1 MEIIKLNLIPSGV
14 NPTCHCSQYDEGRVI
29 RIELFDGLTPYVLK
43 SGDAV
48 TLNVRKPDN
57 TIVTASV
64 TATQGN
70 KYVDIVTTEQI
81 CACVGYNLCDLTI
94 TNGSV
99 VIGTLNFIMQVERDV
114 LADGIP
120 SQSVIEDLDALV
132 QEAVGDNY
140 YTKTEVDAALA
151 LKADSSD
158 VEAALALKANSS
170 DVYTK
175 TEVNNLLDLK
185 ADKSEL
191 LDLLPTDTVSGDIAN
206 LPDGANNA
214 PVKSFKAMIVP
225 LQAGSGD
232 PSPSN
237 VRNISGFTQ
246 AKIYRSGVNLWDEV
260 FESGSINTT
269 TGQNETYGTD
279 RMRSKN
285 YIPVRPNTTYYFAST
300 NNKYVYIYCYG
311 LDNSY
316 IGIYGGGAS
325 LRNATFTTPS
335 GCYFIR
341 FRTDN
346 YGTSY
351 NNDMSIN
358 YPSTDTTYHAH
369 VSGMVTYIVSWQSSE
384 GTVYGGYLSY
394 ENGSWTITLTHK
406 MVDLGSL
413 NWLRYSPDGTNIPVY
428 YAGITGLK
436 PNTSNGLCE
445 IFKVIPWQALTN
457 RTDKTLCVHPS
468 IASVYIAD
476 TDYTTAESFKAAVD
490 GYKYICALAE
500 PVTYGLSD
508 NTVIET
514 MLGDNNFY
522 ADCGSVDLTYRADIK
537 LYVDKRVSQIP
548 AALSLSRVAAPSGEA
563 ESEER

>member
-14 NPTCHCSQYDEGRVI
+14 NPTCHCSQYDDGRVI
-29 RIELFDGLTPYVLK
+29 RIELFDGLTPYALK

-120 SQSVIEDLDALV
+120 SQSVIEDLDELV

-140 YTKTEVDAALA
+140 YTKNEVDAALA

-175 TEVNNLLDLK
+175 TEINNLLDLK

-237 VRNISGFTQ
+237 VRNILGFTQ

-260 FESGSINTT
+260 WELGSITTSGADYASTTRIRSKGYIPIASGVTCYMKSSSIADIHFYDINKEHISYLQRSNTT
-269 TGQNETYGTD
+269 FNVPQNAKYIRFCLATDYGT
-279 RMRSKN
+279 
-285 YIPVRPNTTYYFAST
+285 T
-300 NNKYVYIYCYG
+300 
-311 LDNSY
+311 
-316 IGIYGGGAS
+316 
-325 LRNATFTTPS
+325 
-335 GCYFIR
+335 
-341 FRTDN
+341 
-346 YGTSY
+346 Y
-351 NNDMSIN
+351 NNDISIN
-358 YPSTDTTYHAH
+358 YPSSDTTYHAH

-394 ENGSWTITLTHK
+394 ENGSWTITINRWFK
-406 MVDLGSL
+406 QVIWG
-413 NWLRYSPDGTNIPVY
+413 DGTNTTVL
-428 YAGITGLK
+428 G
-436 PNTSNGLCE
+436 
-445 IFKVIPWQALTN
+445 
-457 RTDKTLCVHPS
+457 
-468 IASVYIAD
+468 
-476 TDYTTAESFKAAVD
+476 DYTRKIFNFDEQGYNVYPPSATIPQYCNIAPYLANFATDSLHFYANANSIIVFLPNNTANNTVIQCSGE
-490 GYKYICALAE
+490 LAE